1 MRLQVSNPPNRTAR
15 KVKNIEKTEHSIGV
29 DLGGTDIKAGL
40 VSSVGDISCRV
51 VVPTDVETGGP
62 KVVASRIAEA
72 VRQVLVKA
80 ETQDGISHQPSAV
93 SRQQESTATLANS
106 RQPTVSD
113 SHSCEIGVGLG
124 SPGLIIAETGV
135 VHFSPNFPGW
145 SDIPLVTYVNT
156 ELEKL
161 HPQKSVAKHNPQTHT
176 HKKYKPILKG
186 MDNDVNAMTLGEL
199 HHGAGVG
206 YNNLVALTLGTGVGG
221 GVVIDGE
228 VYHGSQNTAGEL
240 GHTVVEPDGR
250 YCGCGNQGCLEAY
263 AGAKNIVER
272 IQEKIATGRSTTLAT
287 ATNAG
292 TTLTPRMIAE
302 AAQADDELAI
312 EIFAETGRYIGIALT
327 SIAHILNPQIAI
339 IGGGIAEAG
348 EKLLFEPIRDE
359 LSKRAMDIPAQ
370 MKIVKAH
377 LGNDAGI
384 VGAAMLALE
393 VEKPAF

>member
-1 MRLQVSNPPNRTAR
+1 MTTY
-15 KVKNIEKTEHSIGV
+15 KEKTEHSIGV

-62 KVVASRIAEA
+62 KVIASRIAEA

-80 ETQDGISHQPSAV
+80 ETEGIYAT
-93 SRQQESTATLANS
+93 SR
-106 RQPTVSD
+106 SD
-113 SHSCEIGVGLG
+113 SEEPPPNRAHASETHDEAREIGVGLG
-124 SPGLIIAETGV
+124 SPGLIIAEIGV

-145 SDIPLVTYVNT
+145 SDIPLVTYVNA
-156 ELEKL
+156 ELAKL
-161 HPQKSVAKHNPQTHT
+161 QPF
-176 HKKYKPILKG
+176 KKYKPILRG

-206 YNNLVALTLGTGVGG
+206 YKNLVALTLGTGVGG

-228 VYHGSQNTAGEL
+228 VYHGSRNTAGEL
-240 GHTVVEPDGR
+240 GHTVVQPDGR

-272 IQEKIATGRSTTLAT
+272 VQEKIATGRSTTLTT

-302 AAQADDELAI
+302 AAQAGDELAI

-327 SIAHILNPQIAI
+327 SIAHILNPEIAI

-348 EKLLFEPIRDE
+348 EKLLLEPIRAE

-393 VEKPAF
+393 GSFK

>member
-1 MRLQVSNPPNRTAR
+1 MVY
-15 KVKNIEKTEHSIGV
+15 SIGV

-51 VVPTDVETGGP
+51 TLSTDVEVGGP
-62 KVVASRIAEA
+62 KVIAARIAEA
-72 VRQVLVKA
+72 VRRVLVNAEAADAQVISKLGKA
-80 ETQDGISHQPSAV
+80 SQSPLRSAKG
-93 SRQQESTATLANS
+93 
-106 RQPTVSD
+106 SD
-113 SHSCEIGVGLG
+113 NTREIWIGLG
-124 SPGLIIAETGV
+124 APGLIIAETGV

-145 SDIPLVTYVNT
+145 TDIPLVDYVNA
-156 ELEKL
+156 ELAKL
-161 HPQKSVAKHNPQTHT
+161 QLPETKADDNSQTHSIASEVSSIGLRG
-176 HKKYKPILKG
+176 KYKLILKG

-199 HHGAGVG
+199 RHGAGVG
-206 YNNLVALTLGTGVGG
+206 YKNIVALTLGTGVGG
-221 GVVIDGE
+221 GVVIDGQ

-272 IQEKIATGRSTTLAT
+272 TQEKMEMGRSTILTKALKNET
-287 ATNAG
+287 V
-292 TTLTPRMIAE
+292 LTPRQISE
-302 AAQADDELAI
+302 AAHTGDAVAM

-348 EKLLFEPIRDE
+348 EKLLFEPIRAE
-359 LSKRAMDIPAQ
+359 LSKRAMDIPAR
-370 MKIVKAH
+370 MKIIKAH

-393 VEKPAF
+393 S

>member
-1 MRLQVSNPPNRTAR
+1 M
-15 KVKNIEKTEHSIGV
+15 KYSIGV

-51 VVPTDVETGGP
+51 ALPTDVDVGGP
-62 KVVASRIAEA
+62 KVVAARIAET
-72 VRQVLVKA
+72 VRRVLVKA
-80 ETQDGISHQPSAV
+80 ETADPHVISKLGKAPQSPLNNAK
-93 SRQQESTATLANS
+93 EANDECCGHDDT
-106 RQPTVSD
+106 REVW
-113 SHSCEIGVGLG
+113 IGLG
-124 SPGLIIAETGV
+124 APGLIIAETGV

-145 SDIPLVTYVNT
+145 TDIPLVDYVNA
-156 ELEKL
+156 ELAKL
-161 HPQKSVAKHNPQTHT
+161 RLPKTTASDHSQTHSGE
-176 HKKYKPILKG
+176 KYKLVLRG

-199 HHGAGVG
+199 RHGAGVG
-206 YNNLVALTLGTGVGG
+206 YKNIAALTLGTGVGG
-221 GVVIDGE
+221 GVVIDGQ

-240 GHTVVEPDGR
+240 GHTIVEPNGR

-272 IQEKIATGRSTTLAT
+272 TQEKIETGRSTILAE
-287 ATNAG
+287 AIENG
-292 TTLTPRMIAE
+292 IPLTPRQIAE
-302 AAQADDELAI
+302 AAHAGDEIAM

-348 EKLLFEPIRDE
+348 EKLLFEPIRAE
-359 LSKRAMDIPAQ
+359 LSKRAMDIPAR
-370 MKIVKAH
+370 MKIMKAH

-393 VEKPAF
+393 SEKSAV

>member
-1 MRLQVSNPPNRTAR
+1 MRY
-15 KVKNIEKTEHSIGV
+15 SIGV

-51 VVPTDVETGGP
+51 VLPTDVETGGP
-62 KVVASRIAEA
+62 KVVAARIAEA
-72 VRQVLVKA
+72 VRRVLVEA
-80 ETQDGISHQPSAV
+80 ENKDISLRSAPASGQLPAPNPALNRV
-93 SRQQESTATLANS
+93 
-106 RQPTVSD
+106 
-113 SHSCEIGVGLG
+113 CEIGVGLG
-124 SPGLIIAETGV
+124 APGLIIAETGV

-156 ELEKL
+156 ELAKL
-161 HPQKSVAKHNPQTHT
+161 DTPPGIKRRHT
-176 HKKYKPILKG
+176 SRKKYKPILRG

-199 HHGAGVG
+199 HHGAGKG
-206 YNNLVALTLGTGVGG
+206 YKSLVALTLGTGVGG
-221 GVVIDGE
+221 GVVINGE

-240 GHTVVEPDGR
+240 GHTVVEPGGR

-263 AGAKNIVER
+263 AGAKNIVAR
-272 IQEKIATGRSTTLAT
+272 VQKKIKAGRRSSLVGATQDGVV
-287 ATNAG
+287 
-292 TTLTPRMIAE
+292 LTPRTIAE
-302 AAQADDELAI
+302 AAQSGDELAI

-348 EKLLFEPIRDE
+348 EKLLFTPIRAE
-359 LSKRAMDIPAQ
+359 LAKRAMDIPGQ

-384 VGAAMLALE
+384 VGAALLALE
-393 VEKPAF
+393 GEKPGS

>member
-1 MRLQVSNPPNRTAR
+1 MRY
-15 KVKNIEKTEHSIGV
+15 SIGV

-51 VVPTDVETGGP
+51 VVRTDVETGGP

-80 ETQDGISHQPSAV
+80 ETEGIY
-93 SRQQESTATLANS
+93 ATS
-106 RQPTVSD
+106 SEI
-113 SHSCEIGVGLG
+113 HSETDEIGVGLG

-145 SDIPLVTYVNT
+145 SDIPLVTYVNA
-156 ELEKL
+156 ELAKL
-161 HPQKSVAKHNPQTHT
+161 HLPKNLANPNAQTHT
-176 HKKYKPILKG
+176 HKQYKPILKG

-206 YNNLVALTLGTGVGG
+206 YKNLVALTLGTGVGG

-240 GHTVVEPDGR
+240 GHTIVEPNGR

-272 IQEKIATGRSTTLAT
+272 TQEKIATGRTTVLAT
-287 ATNAG
+287 TAHAG
-292 TTLTPRMIAE
+292 TALTPRIIAE
-302 AAQADDELAI
+302 AAQTGDELAI

-348 EKLLFEPIRDE
+348 EKLLFEPIRAE
-359 LSKRAMDIPAQ
+359 LSKRAMDIPGR
-370 MKIVKAH
+370 MKVVKAH

-393 VEKPAF
+393 GFFKGSPFRSLSN

>member
-1 MRLQVSNPPNRTAR
+1 MTTY
-15 KVKNIEKTEHSIGV
+15 IEKTKHSIGV

-40 VSSVGDISCRV
+40 VSSIGDISCRV
-51 VVPTDVETGGP
+51 AVPTDVETGGP

-72 VRQVLVKA
+72 VRQVLVEVGTQGIHATSA
-80 ETQDGISHQPSAV
+80 EARHRVPSEKSNSVQPPLS
-93 SRQQESTATLANS
+93 SRAQASEI
-106 RQPTVSD
+106 
-113 SHSCEIGVGLG
+113 HSEVREIGIGLG

-145 SDIPLVTYVNT
+145 RDIPLVTYVNA
-156 ELEKL
+156 ELAKL
-161 HPQKSVAKHNPQTHT
+161 QSPQT
-176 HKKYKPILKG
+176 HKKYKPILQG

-272 IQEKIATGRSTTLAT
+272 FQEKMATGRSTTLAT

-302 AAQADDELAI
+302 AAQAGDELAI

-327 SIAHILNPQIAI
+327 SIAHILNPQIVI
-339 IGGGIAEAG
+339 IGGGIADAG
-348 EKLLFEPIRDE
+348 EKLLFEPLRAE
-359 LSKRAMDIPAQ
+359 LSKRVMDIPGQ
-370 MKIVKAH
+370 MKIVKAR

>member
-1 MRLQVSNPPNRTAR
+1 M
-15 KVKNIEKTEHSIGV
+15 EYSIGV

-40 VSSVGDISCRV
+40 VSSTGDISCRV
-51 VVPTDVETGGP
+51 VLPTDVEVGGP
-62 KVVASRIAEA
+62 KVVAARIAEA

-80 ETQDGISHQPSAV
+80 V
-93 SRQQESTATLANS
+93 NS
-106 RQPTVSD
+106 RKESEQRSMLTAESRKSKVIKN
-113 SHSCEIGVGLG
+113 EIWIGLG
-124 SPGLIIAETGV
+124 APGLIIAETGV

-145 SDIPLVTYVNT
+145 TDIPLADYVNA
-156 ELEKL
+156 ELVKL
-161 HPQKSVAKHNPQTHT
+161 QLPKATANNNSQTHR
-176 HKKYKPILKG
+176 HENYKLILRG
-186 MDNDVNAMTLGEL
+186 MDNDVNAMTLGEFR
-199 HHGAGVG
+199 HGAGVG
-206 YNNLVALTLGTGVGG
+206 YKNVVALTLGTGVGG
-221 GVVIDGE
+221 GVVIDGQ

-272 IQEKIATGRSTTLAT
+272 TQEKMETGRSTILAK
-287 ATNAG
+287 AIKDGSA
-292 TTLTPRMIAE
+292 LTPRQIAA
-302 AAQADDELAI
+302 AAQAGDKVAM

-348 EKLLFEPIRDE
+348 EKLLFEPIRTE
-359 LSKRAMDIPAQ
+359 LSKRAMDIPAR
-370 MKIVKAH
+370 MKIVKAY

-393 VEKPAF
+393 SEKPTL

>member
-1 MRLQVSNPPNRTAR
+1 MEATKHR
-15 KVKNIEKTEHSIGV
+15 IGV

-40 VSSVGDISCRV
+40 VSSEGDVSCRV
-51 VVPTDVETGGP
+51 VVPTDVETGPP
-62 KVVASRIAEA
+62 KVVAARIAEA

-80 ETQDGISHQPSAV
+80 ETINIYGTSGVDATHPSS
-93 SRQQESTATLANS
+93 SRSVKASGSEDE
-106 RQPTVSD
+106 VF
-113 SHSCEIGVGLG
+113 EIGVGLG

-145 SDIPLVTYVNT
+145 TDIPLVAYVNT
-156 ELEKL
+156 ELSKL
-161 HPQKSVAKHNPQTHT
+161 HNAKDGAARKINKQ
-176 HKKYKPILKG
+176 YKPVLRG

-199 HHGAGVG
+199 YHGAGVG
-206 YNNLVALTLGTGVGG
+206 YESLVALTLGTGVGG

-228 VYHGSQNTAGEL
+228 VYHGSLNTAGEL
-240 GHTVVEPDGR
+240 GHTVVEPNGR

-272 IQEKIATGRSTTLAT
+272 IQEKIAAGRSTTLAA
-287 ATNAG
+287 ATNAE
-292 TTLTPRMIAE
+292 TPLTPRMIAE
-302 AAQADDELAI
+302 AAQTGDELAI

-348 EKLLFEPIRDE
+348 EKLLFEPIRAE

-393 VEKPAF
+393 GFFK

>member
-1 MRLQVSNPPNRTAR
+1 M
-15 KVKNIEKTEHSIGV
+15 EHSIGV

-72 VRQVLVKA
+72 VRQVLVKI
-80 ETQDGISHQPSAV
+80 ETEGTHGTSK
-93 SRQQESTATLANS
+93 
-106 RQPTVSD
+106 SD
-113 SHSCEIGVGLG
+113 SVQSPSSSVQASEIDIGVGLG

-145 SDIPLVTYVNT
+145 SDIPLVTYVN
-156 ELEKL
+156 EALAKL
-161 HPQKSVAKHNPQTHT
+161 QSPQTHT
-176 HKKYKPILKG
+176 HKKYKPILRG

-228 VYHGSQNTAGEL
+228 VYHGSRNTAGEL
-240 GHTVVEPDGR
+240 GHTVVEPNGR

-272 IQEKIATGRSTTLAT
+272 IQEKIATGRRTVLAAASNSGT
-287 ATNAG
+287 A
-292 TTLTPRMIAE
+292 LTPRMIAE
-302 AAQADDELAI
+302 AAQSGDELAI

-348 EKLLFEPIRDE
+348 EKLLFEPIRTE

-370 MKIVKAH
+370 MKIVKAR

-384 VGAAMLALE
+384 VGAAMLAFDG
-393 VEKPAF
+393 EKSAF

>member
-1 MRLQVSNPPNRTAR
+1 MDY
-15 KVKNIEKTEHSIGV
+15 SIGV

-40 VSSVGDISCRV
+40 VSSAGDISCRV
-51 VVPTDVETGGP
+51 VLPTDVDVGGP
-62 KVVASRIAEA
+62 KVIAARIAEA

-80 ETQDGISHQPSAV
+80 ISPQKERGQQSMMTAE
-93 SRQQESTATLANS
+93 SRKPKAIES
-106 RQPTVSD
+106 
-113 SHSCEIGVGLG
+113 EIWIGLG
-124 SPGLIIAETGV
+124 APGLIIAETGV

-145 SDIPLVTYVNT
+145 TDIPLLDYVNA
-156 ELEKL
+156 ELAKL
-161 HPQKSVAKHNPQTHT
+161 HLQEIAANNDSHT
-176 HKKYKPILKG
+176 HSNEKYKLILKG

-199 HHGAGVG
+199 RHGAGVG
-206 YNNLVALTLGTGVGG
+206 YKNIVALTLGTGVGG
-221 GVVIDGE
+221 GVVIDRH

-240 GHTVVEPDGR
+240 GHTVVEPNGR

-272 IQEKIATGRSTTLAT
+272 TQEKIGTGGSTILAK
-287 ATNAG
+287 AIKNGKA
-292 TTLTPRMIAE
+292 LTPRQIAE
-302 AAQADDELAI
+302 AAHAGDEVAM

-348 EKLLFEPIRDE
+348 EKLLFEPIRAE
-359 LSKRAMDIPAQ
+359 LSKRAMDIPAR
-370 MKIVKAH
+370 MKIVKAR

-393 VEKPAF
+393 SETSAV

>member
-1 MRLQVSNPPNRTAR
+1 MTKYMEPA
-15 KVKNIEKTEHSIGV
+15 KYSIGV

-40 VSSVGDISCRV
+40 VSSTGDVSCRV

-62 KVVASRIAEA
+62 KAVAARIAEA

-80 ETQDGISHQPSAV
+80 ETLDIPIT
-93 SRQQESTATLANS
+93 TATESA
-106 RQPTVSD
+106 SD
-113 SHSCEIGVGLG
+113 AEALEVGVGLG

-156 ELEKL
+156 ELSKL
-161 HPQKSVAKHNPQTHT
+161 HVRKRVADMNKQ
-176 HKKYKPILKG
+176 YKPVLRG

-206 YNNLVALTLGTGVGG
+206 YQNLVALTLGTGVGG

-240 GHTVVEPDGR
+240 GHTVVEPNGR

-272 IQEKIATGRSTTLAT
+272 IQEKIETGRSTILTT
-287 ATNAG
+287 ATENSAV
-292 TTLTPRMIAE
+292 LTPRTIAA
-302 AAQADDELAI
+302 AAQAGDKLAI
-312 EIFAETGRYIGIALT
+312 ETFAETGRYIGIALT

-348 EKLLFEPIRDE
+348 ESLLFEPIRAE
-359 LSKRAMDIPAQ
+359 LSKRAMDIPSQ
-370 MKIVKAH
+370 MEIVKAH

-384 VGAAMLALE
+384 VGAARLA
-393 VEKPAF
+393 F

>member
-1 MRLQVSNPPNRTAR
+1 M
-15 KVKNIEKTEHSIGV
+15 EHSIGI

-51 VVPTDVETGGP
+51 VVPTNVETGGP

-80 ETQDGISHQPSAV
+80 ETEGIYAT
-93 SRQQESTATLANS
+93 SR
-106 RQPTVSD
+106 SD
-113 SHSCEIGVGLG
+113 SEEPLPNRAHASETHDEVCEIGVGLG

-145 SDIPLVTYVNT
+145 TDIPLVTYVNAA
-156 ELEKL
+156 LAKL
-161 HPQKSVAKHNPQTHT
+161 QSPQNHT
-176 HKKYKPILKG
+176 DKKYKPILRG

-199 HHGAGVG
+199 RHGAGVG
-206 YNNLVALTLGTGVGG
+206 YENIVALTLGTGVGG
-221 GVVIDGE
+221 GVVIDGQ

-240 GHTVVEPDGR
+240 GHTVVEPNGR

-272 IQEKIATGRSTTLAT
+272 TQEKIETGRSTILAKSIKNR
-287 ATNAG
+287 AA
-292 TTLTPRMIAE
+292 LTPRQIAE
-302 AAQADDELAI
+302 AAHAGDKVAM

-348 EKLLFEPIRDE
+348 EKLLFEPIRAE
-359 LSKRAMDIPAQ
+359 LSKRAMDIPAR
-370 MKIVKAH
+370 MKIIKAH

-384 VGAAMLALE
+384 VGAAMLALKSG
-393 VEKPAF
+393 KPVL

>member
-1 MRLQVSNPPNRTAR
+1 MSNPPNRTTR
-15 KVKNIEKTEHSIGV
+15 KVKNIEKTEHSIGI

-51 VVPTDVETGGP
+51 VVATDVETGGP
-62 KVVASRIAEA
+62 QVVASRIAEA
-72 VRQVLVKA
+72 VRQVLVKV
-80 ETQDGISHQPSAV
+80 ETQDGNSHQP
-93 SRQQESTATLANS
+93 TA
-106 RQPTVSD
+106 D

-145 SDIPLVTYVNT
+145 TDIPLVNYVNAA
-156 ELEKL
+156 LAKL
-161 HPQKSVAKHNPQTHT
+161 QPL
-176 HKKYKPILKG
+176 KKYKPILRG

-272 IQEKIATGRSTTLAT
+272 IQEKITAGRSTTLAT

-302 AAQADDELAI
+302 AAQAGDALAI

-348 EKLLFEPIRDE
+348 EKLLFEPIRAE

-393 VEKPAF
+393 GSFK

>member
-1 MRLQVSNPPNRTAR
+1 M
-15 KVKNIEKTEHSIGV
+15 EHSIGV

-80 ETQDGISHQPSAV
+80 ETQDGNSHQPSV
-93 SRQQESTATLANS
+93 SISHQQEPTATFANS
-106 RQPTVSD
+106 RQPTAD

-124 SPGLIIAETGV
+124 APGLIIAETGV

-145 SDIPLVTYVNT
+145 SDIPLVTYVNE
-156 ELEKL
+156 ELAKL
-161 HPQKSVAKHNPQTHT
+161 QSSQNHT
-176 HKKYKPILKG
+176 HKKYKPILRG

-221 GVVIDGE
+221 GVVIDGK

-240 GHTVVEPDGR
+240 GHTVVEPNGR

-272 IQEKIATGRSTTLAT
+272 IQEKIATGRSTTLGT
-287 ATNAG
+287 AANAG
-292 TTLTPRMIAE
+292 APLTPRMIAE
-302 AAQADDELAI
+302 AAQTGDELAI

-348 EKLLFEPIRDE
+348 EKLLFEPIRTE

-384 VGAAMLALE
+384 VGAAMLAFE
-393 VEKPAF
+393 DEKSVF

>member
-1 MRLQVSNPPNRTAR
+1 M
-15 KVKNIEKTEHSIGV
+15 KYCIGV

-51 VVPTDVETGGP
+51 VLPTDVEVGGP
-62 KVVASRIAEA
+62 KVVAARIAET
-72 VRQVLVKA
+72 VRQVLVKSEGVLRHDTR
-80 ETQDGISHQPSAV
+80 ETENHD
-93 SRQQESTATLANS
+93 TLI
-106 RQPTVSD
+106 
-113 SHSCEIGVGLG
+113 EIGVGLG
-124 SPGLIIAETGV
+124 APGLIIAETGV

-145 SDIPLVTYVNT
+145 KDIPLVSYVNAA
-156 ELEKL
+156 LASLYSPKC
-161 HPQKSVAKHNPQTHT
+161 SSQTDLNR
-176 HKKYKPILKG
+176 KYKPILKG
-186 MDNDVNAMTLGEL
+186 MDNDVNAMILGEL

-206 YNNLVALTLGTGVGG
+206 YKNLVALTLGTGVGG
-221 GVVIDGE
+221 GVVINGE

-240 GHTVVEPDGR
+240 GHTVVEPNGR

-272 IQEKIATGRSTTLAT
+272 TQEKIEMGQRTILAKT
-287 ATNAG
+287 VKEGVA
-292 TTLTPRMIAE
+292 LTPRQIAA
-302 AAQADDELAI
+302 AAQAEDPLAM
-312 EIFAETGRYIGIALT
+312 EIFAETARYIGIALT

-348 EKLLFEPIRDE
+348 EKLLFDPIRME
-359 LSKRAMDIPAQ
+359 FAKRAMDIPAQ

-393 VEKPAF
+393 

>member
-1 MRLQVSNPPNRTAR
+1 M
-15 KVKNIEKTEHSIGV
+15 EYSIGV

-40 VSSVGDISCRV
+40 VSSTGDISCRV
-51 VVPTDVETGGP
+51 VLPTDVEVGGP
-62 KVVASRIAEA
+62 KVVAARIAEA

-80 ETQDGISHQPSAV
+80 IGFHQKEMD
-93 SRQQESTATLANS
+93 QQSGMTAENRSFPKALKS
-106 RQPTVSD
+106 
-113 SHSCEIGVGLG
+113 EIGIGLG
-124 SPGLIIAETGV
+124 APGLIIAETGV

-145 SDIPLVTYVNT
+145 SDIPLVAYVNA
-156 ELEKL
+156 ELAKL
-161 HPQKSVAKHNPQTHT
+161 DLPTATANNNARTHSLVPRASIGVPR
-176 HKKYKPILKG
+176 KYKLVLRG
-186 MDNDVNAMTLGEL
+186 MDNDVNAMTLGEFR
-199 HHGAGVG
+199 HGAGVG
-206 YNNLVALTLGTGVGG
+206 YKNIVALTLGTGVGG
-221 GVVIDGE
+221 GVVIDGR

-240 GHTVVEPDGR
+240 GHTIVEPDGR

-272 IQEKIATGRSTTLAT
+272 TQEKIEARRSTILAK
-287 ATNAG
+287 AVKDG
-292 TTLTPRMIAE
+292 TTLTPRQIAE
-302 AAQADDELAI
+302 AAQAGDDVAI

-348 EKLLFEPIRDE
+348 EQLLFEPIRTE

-370 MKIVKAH
+370 MKIVKAY

-393 VEKPAF
+393 SEKPAL

>member
-1 MRLQVSNPPNRTAR
+1 METT
-15 KVKNIEKTEHSIGV
+15 KHSIGV

-40 VSSVGDISCRV
+40 VSSEGDVSCRV

-62 KVVASRIAEA
+62 KVVAARIAEA
-72 VRQVLVKA
+72 VRQVLIKA
-80 ETQDGISHQPSAV
+80 ETAASNAT
-93 SRQQESTATLANS
+93 QQASLSDTRESG
-106 RQPTVSD
+106 SD
-113 SHSCEIGVGLG
+113 DEAFEIGVGLG

-145 SDIPLVTYVNT
+145 SDIPLVTYVNA
-156 ELEKL
+156 ELAKL
-161 HPQKSVAKHNPQTHT
+161 QPF
-176 HKKYKPILKG
+176 KKYKPILRG

-206 YNNLVALTLGTGVGG
+206 YKNLVALTLGTGVGG
-221 GVVIDGE
+221 GVVINGV

-240 GHTVVEPDGR
+240 GHTVVEPNGR

-272 IQEKIATGRSTTLAT
+272 IQEKIAAGRSTTLAS

-292 TTLTPRMIAE
+292 TPLTPLMIAE
-302 AAQADDELAI
+302 AAQAGDELAT

-348 EKLLFEPIRDE
+348 EKLLFEPIRAE
-359 LSKRAMDIPAQ
+359 FSKRAMDIPAQ

-393 VEKPAF
+393 GSFK